1 MLLTDVQPTTLT
13 VDIFQFQPKLTGGAN
28 FCQTAETYLYT

>member
-1 MLLTDVQPTTLT
+1 MLLTDVQPYDSL
-13 VDIFQFQPKLTGGAN
+13 VLHLQFQPKLTGGAN